1 MKRILTT
8 LSFVLLCIGSAEFL
22 HAQRQSWFI
31 LPQDTDAQIDTATEA
46 HYVCLNKSVPAKNQ
60 LFLFFPGTGALPA
73 YYQLISNTAAD
84 MGFHVINL
92 RYYNFNKVNTLCGGL
107 NTDLDCYAKVR
118 LEIIDGTDR
127 TNLVNVNRVN
137 SVENRLIKLVQY
149 MQRNYPNDGWAQFLR
164 ADSIDWS
171 RIVTGGH
178 SQGGGHAA
186 IIAKYHK
193 IARTVMFAAMDYNA
207 PLAKP
212 ANWIGSNNATPSS
225 AYYGFSHERDEAVN
239 FTILSTVIWKAYGMD
254 SYGAIVNVDG
264 STPPYNNTHS
274 LTTNLEPASGPPQLG
289 KYHNGIAV
297 DVFVPKLQDGT
308 PVYKKVWEYLLSTP
322 ATTSVAS
329 EQLSVTGYQLAQN
342 YPNPFNPATTIRF
355 SIPERSYVVLRVFNI
370 LGREMETLVDGE
382 LNAGEHSVVFDAK
395 SLPSAV
401 YFYRLT
407 SPTFSQTKSME
418 VLK

>member
-1 MKRILTT
+1 
-8 LSFVLLCIGSAEFL
+8 
-22 HAQRQSWFI
+22 
-31 LPQDTDAQIDTATEA
+31 
-46 HYVCLNKSVPAKNQ
+46 
-60 LFLFFPGTGALPA
+60 
-73 YYQLISNTAAD
+73 
-84 MGFHVINL
+84 
-92 RYYNFNKVNTLCGGL
+92 
-107 NTDLDCYAKVR
+107 
-118 LEIIDGTDR
+118 
-127 TNLVNVNRVN
+127 
-137 SVENRLIKLVQY
+137 
-149 MQRNYPNDGWAQFLR
+149 
-164 ADSIDWS
+164 
-171 RIVTGGH
+171 
-178 SQGGGHAA
+178 
-186 IIAKYHK
+186 
-193 IARTVMFAAMDYNA
+193 MFAAMDYNA

-225 AYYGFSHERDEAVN
+225 AYYGFSHQRDEAVN

-382 LNAGEHSVVFDAK
+382 LNAGEHSVVFNAENL
-395 SLPSAV
+395 SSGV
-401 YFYRLT
+401 YFYQLKAN
-407 SPTFSQTKSME
+407 SFTK
-418 VLK
+418 VLKGVVEK